1 MNKFYTLLLLCIA
14 IAFASCSKDDDNE
27 VIPSFAVKPWAV
39 KNIKMNFIKM
49 FISKSI

>member
-27 VIPSFAVKPWAV
+27 VIPSFAVKSLGSEEYQDEFY
-39 KNIKMNFIKM
+39 KNVYK
-49 FISKSI
+49 